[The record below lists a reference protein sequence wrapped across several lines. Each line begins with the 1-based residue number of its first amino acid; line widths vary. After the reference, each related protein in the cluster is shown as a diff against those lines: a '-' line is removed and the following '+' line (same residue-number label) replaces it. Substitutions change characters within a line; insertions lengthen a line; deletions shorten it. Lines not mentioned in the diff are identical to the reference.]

1 MDHMKRASIRDL
13 RYDFTKVETLL
24 QSGEEIQ
31 ITRRKRVIARL
42 LPPAT
47 DNPKSTQPD
56 FRARLKRIYGSRT
69 LAATGADLIA
79 AERDRY

>member
-13 RYDFTKVETLL
+13 RYDFTKVENLL

-42 LPPAT
+42 LPPAKN
-47 DNPKSTQPD
+47 NPKSKRPD
-56 FRARLKRIYGSRT
+56 FLARLKQIYGSQT
-69 LAATGADLIA
+69 LATTGAELIA
-79 AERDRY
+79 TERDRY